1 MNVSDSDIVRSIMLE
16 NGYDE
21 AETAN
26 DAGVVMLNTCAIREK
41 AEGKVISRLEA
52 LKHARRQTKTH
63 KADTVAVLGCMAS
76 RLKERLLEQGG
87 DLAHVV
93 AGPDSYR
100 DLPGLLE
107 TVRSGES
114 QSAMSVALS
123 LNETYADIT
132 PARQASMGKRSAFV
146 SIMRGCNNMCSFCVV
161 PLTRGRERCRTID
174 SIVHEVEQLRDGGFR
189 EVVLLGQ
196 NVNSYFEG
204 MGKPK
209 SQRLAA
215 PGGGSD
221 HHQQEYKAAT
231 GFKNMYRLRDGHGAR
246 FADLLRAVAQV
257 DPELRIRFTS
267 PHPKD
272 FPDEVLYT
280 IREFPNIAR
289 GIHMPMQS
297 GSDAVLR
304 SMRRGC
310 TRDAFYDLTERMR
323 EIVPDCEL
331 STDIISGFCG
341 ETEDD
346 HQDTLDMIRRCN
358 FEAAFMFAYSMRER
372 LMHGTSSR
380 MMLTRRQRCTD
391 CER

>member
-1 MNVSDSDIVRSIMLE
+1 MFVRGVCKLVALSADVRRPQHARGCQRSGLSGARGEGKASRRRLPDDGLTLGDFAHNRKGARRLLEGRRLARDLQMEWGICICKAGKQRKSFFIETYGCQMNVSDSDIVRSIMLE

-246 FADLLRAVAQV
+246 FADLLRAVHRWILSFV
-257 DPELRIRFTS
+257 FGSPLRTEG
-267 PHPKD
+267 
-272 FPDEVLYT
+272 FP
-280 IREFPNIAR
+280 R
-289 GIHMPMQS
+289 
-297 GSDAVLR
+297 
-304 SMRRGC
+304 
-310 TRDAFYDLTERMR
+310 
-323 EIVPDCEL
+323 
-331 STDIISGFCG
+331 
-341 ETEDD
+341 
-346 HQDTLDMIRRCN
+346 
-358 FEAAFMFAYSMRER
+358 
-372 LMHGTSSR
+372 
-380 MMLTRRQRCTD
+380 
-391 CER
+391 